1 MNHTALNILATLLVS
16 STAMADL
23 ALQGLGTGPA
33 PTSIGGYTLTAAAPD
48 NRTLGQIVSGVAA
61 SSSEWIEFTAPL
73 QHLRVGQGWGTW
85 SHGYT
90 GDVYSTMGANS
101 VRLDF
106 APAVTAFML
115 YVQGS
120 NFNTSRFTVTAE
132 SPDGTTV
139 STSRN
144 IVGNGGAQG
153 VAFWTDAGFT
163 LTSVEIVN
171 PTGSAGGFAIGE
183 FSYAVPAPGASAL
196 LSLTALARRR
206 RSMA

>member
-1 MNHTALNILATLLVS
+1 
-16 STAMADL
+16 MADL
-23 ALQGLGTGPA
+23 ALQGFGTGPA
-33 PTSIGGYTLTAAAPD
+33 PTTIGGYTLTAAAPD

-106 APAVTAFML
+106 APAVTA
-115 YVQGS
+115 
-120 NFNTSRFTVTAE
+120 E

-183 FSYAVPAPGASAL
+183 FSCAVPAPGAAVL
-196 LSLTALARRR
+196 LGAAGLMARRR
-206 RSMA
+206 RN

>member
-1 MNHTALNILATLLVS
+1 MTTPDGYLVVSVCGSSCTGIFGRDEGDGAEIVDTGELFLNRS
-16 STAMADL
+16 
-23 ALQGLGTGPA
+23 
-33 PTSIGGYTLTAAAPD
+33 
-48 NRTLGQIVSGVAA
+48 
-61 SSSEWIEFTAPL
+61 
-73 QHLRVGQGWGTW
+73 
-85 SHGYT
+85 
-90 GDVYSTMGANS
+90 
-101 VRLDF
+101 
-106 APAVTAFML
+106 APAVTAFVL

-183 FSYAVPAPGASAL
+183 FSYAVPAPGAIGLIWPL
-196 LSLTALARRR
+196 LMATRRR
-206 RSMA
+206 RN